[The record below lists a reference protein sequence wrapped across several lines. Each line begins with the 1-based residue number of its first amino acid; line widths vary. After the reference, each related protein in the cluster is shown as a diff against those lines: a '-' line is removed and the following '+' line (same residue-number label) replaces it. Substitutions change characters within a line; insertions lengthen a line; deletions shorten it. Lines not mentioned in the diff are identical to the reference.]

1 MLDLDSLELRDEL
14 TLSRE
19 VSTPGERA
27 DLFNRVRRGEQ
38 VRLRRGVYVSAAAWA
53 RLDPAARNRWESQA
67 TVALS
72 GRDIVISHH
81 SAAALWR
88 MPWFGQLPTAT
99 HTVDD
104 FAKGGRSSFELIRHT
119 VGIPEITERI
129 DGVRVTTLAR
139 TVVDL
144 CRISTFQQSVV
155 IADAALHRT
164 AHPLPHFPRTLLT
177 SEHLAAELSLV
188 HLRQGRTKARRAI
201 DFADGS
207 ADRPGESLSRV
218 NIALAGLSA
227 PRLQVPLRGASGKRW
242 FVDFWWPQ
250 FNLIG
255 EFDGNMKYTD
265 PEFLR
270 GRTPQRALIDEKRRE
285 DDLRAAG
292 HGMSR
297 WPWETAMSI
306 PRLRQ
311 HLLLAGVR

>member
-1 MLDLDSLELRDEL
+1 MLDLDSQELRDRL

-27 DLFNRVRRGEQ
+27 ALFNRVRRGEL

-53 RLDPAARNRWESQA
+53 PLDPAERNRWESQA
-67 TVALS
+67 AVALA

-99 HTVDD
+99 HTLDD

-119 VGIPEITERI
+119 VGIPEATERI

-144 CRISTFQQSVV
+144 CRAATFQQGVV
-155 IADAALHRT
+155 IADAALRRT
-164 AHPLPHFPRTLLT
+164 THPLPHLPRTSLT
-177 SEHLAAELSLV
+177 REHLAAELSLV
-188 HLRQGRTKARRAI
+188 HLRQGTAKARRVI
-201 DFADGS
+201 DFADAA

-227 PRLQVPLRGASGKRW
+227 PKLQVPLRGASGKQW
-242 FVDFWWPQ
+242 TVDFWWPQ

-255 EFDGNMKYTD
+255 EFDGDMKYTD
-265 PEFLR
+265 AEFLR
-270 GRTPQRALIDEKRRE
+270 GRTPKQALIDEKRRE

-297 WPWETAMSI
+297 WPWETAISL
-306 PRLRQ
+306 PRLRR
-311 HLLLAGVR
+311 LLLAAGVR